1 MKSGHSKI
9 IQIIRSPIT
18 FLSFVHSTECD
29 KPKLK
34 QCNTSSFAPD
44 GGALEHMVGMVT
56 GCGTRTDGGDG
67 GGLAQMVWWGWWVTH
82 TDGGDSEGLA

>member
-1 MKSGHSKI
+1 MGGGGWVGC
-9 IQIIRSPIT
+9 
-18 FLSFVHSTECD
+18 LSLVDGGWHGTC
-29 KPKLK
+29 
-34 QCNTSSFAPD
+34 THGGD